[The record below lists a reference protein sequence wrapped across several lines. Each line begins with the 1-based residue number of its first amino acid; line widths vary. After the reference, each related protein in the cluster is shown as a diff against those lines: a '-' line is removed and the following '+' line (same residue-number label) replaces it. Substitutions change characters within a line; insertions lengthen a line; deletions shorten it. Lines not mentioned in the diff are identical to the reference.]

1 MNAGPAG
8 AHHATAVLAAGAGIL
23 LRGRSGSGKSTLA
36 AALIE
41 RGARLVADDR
51 VYLVPRSGRLIAIS
65 PSSIAGRMELR
76 GAGIVRRPHERS
88 AVIRL
93 IVDLVD
99 PAELARIPEPEAAM
113 VECAGLMIRAQAVPA
128 PGALGT
134 VEPALLL
141 IDQAIG
147 WSGHDKALHLPRVS
161 P

>member
-8 AHHATAVLAAGAGIL
+8 AQHATAVLAAGAGLL
-23 LRGRSGSGKSTLA
+23 LRGRSGSGKSMLA

-51 VYLVPRSGRLIAIS
+51 VYLVPRAGRLIAIA
-65 PSSIAGRMELR
+65 PSSTAGLMELR
-76 GAGIVRRPHERS
+76 GAGIVRRPHERF

-99 PAELARIPEPEAAM
+99 PTDLQRMPEPAAAT
-113 VECAGLMIRAQAVPA
+113 VECAGVTVRGQAVPA
-128 PGALGT
+128 PGVSGA

-141 IDQAIG
+141 IGEAIG
-147 WSGHDKALHLPRVS
+147 RRCHHKSLHLPQVS